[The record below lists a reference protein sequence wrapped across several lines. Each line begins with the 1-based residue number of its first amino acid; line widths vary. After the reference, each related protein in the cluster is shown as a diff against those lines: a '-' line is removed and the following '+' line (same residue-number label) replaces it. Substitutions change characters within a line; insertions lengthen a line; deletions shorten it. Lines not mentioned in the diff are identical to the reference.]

1 MDMPNPKL
9 IFSFCFFFLFK
20 IKDEL
25 NSLNKQLLS
34 VNMSQSLL
42 GTGNTIVNKESPSTC
57 LTVSHLS

>member
-1 MDMPNPKL
+1 MYMPNPKL

-25 NSLNKQLLS
+25 NSLNKQLFI

-42 GTGNTIVNKESPSTC
+42 GTGNTIVNKESPSPC
-57 LTVSHLS
+57 LTV